1 MHACIMSACTMR
13 TCTLRARTLR
23 ACTVRACTLRACK
36 VRACTSDFKQKIRRQ
51 SDTQSI
57 NQSEWPCHF
66 LSCLSQLKIKPKK
79 CHKKWKKSKKAGGGD
94 SALKIR
100 KSKIQNVDYCEMRG
114 VSRFSYFSHIQ
125 MAEIWPWFRWGWVI
139 YWWDIRVCQIY
150 KKFQKFY
157 SKWFFCRCIE

>member
-79 CHKKWKKSKKAGGGD
+79 CHKKWKKSKKAGGG
-94 SALKIR
+94 IQR
-100 KSKIQNVDYCEMRG
+100 WKSESPKFKMWTTV
-114 VSRFSYFSHIQ
+114 
-125 MAEIWPWFRWGWVI
+125 RWGGCLDFHIFPTFKWLKYGLDLDGDGWYIGEILGCV
-139 YWWDIRVCQIY
+139 
-150 KKFQKFY
+150 KFTKSFRNFTA
-157 SKWFFCRCIE
+157 SDFSAVV